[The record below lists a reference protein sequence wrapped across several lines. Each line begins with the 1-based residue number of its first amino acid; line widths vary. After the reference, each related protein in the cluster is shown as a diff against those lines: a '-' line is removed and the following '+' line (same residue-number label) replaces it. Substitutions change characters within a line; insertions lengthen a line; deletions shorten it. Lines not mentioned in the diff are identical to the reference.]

1 MLTKYERE
9 LVEYWKN
16 WKSGMGAYGVEERP
30 ERRPVEEL
38 LEVHVDVDIDD
49 LADKIWDII

>member
-16 WKSGMGAYGVEERP
+16 WKPGMGHYGKEER
-30 ERRPVEEL
+30 VEKVP
-38 LEVHVDVDIDD
+38 LEEALDVHVNVDMDD
-49 LADKIWDII
+49 LVDKIWDII